1 MSEQLKGSVDKGEKA
16 PSAES
21 LKDQQEKLK
30 NLLDSAEKASH
41 EYEHSIENIRDK
53 IEDEAVSG
61 KESSAGDNGRDSQ
74 SQHVPIIDRKVKQ
87 QTYQKTLHHVQRQL
101 PKAQRAFSKFVH
113 RPVVEAVSEASAKT
127 VARPSGLFGGGLCA
141 LIGSFALVWISRHY
155 GFYYN
160 PFVFI
165 ALVIAGFALG
175 VLIEWLWHAQ
185 KKLKK

>member
-1 MSEQLKGSVDKGEKA
+1 MSEHLRANHEKGEKA

-30 NLLDSAEKASH
+30 HLLDSAEKASH
-41 EYEHSIENIRDK
+41 KYENSIETIRDK

-61 KESSAGDNGRDSQ
+61 KESAAGDTGRDTQ

-87 QTYQKTLHHVQRQL
+87 QTYRKTLHHIQRQL
-101 PKAQRAFSKFVH
+101 PRSQRAFSKFIH
-113 RPVVEAVSEASAKT
+113 RPVVEAVSEVSAKT

-141 LIGSFALVWISRHY
+141 LIGSSILVWMSRHY

-160 PFVFI
+160 FFVFI
-165 ALVIAGFALG
+165 ALVLAGFILG
-175 VLIEWLWHAQ
+175 VLLEWAWHARN
-185 KKLKK
+185 KITK